1 MIKIYCCD
9 ALYFLQGI
17 DDKSVDMILT
27 DPMNTKDPE
36 FNLSWLREAHR
47 VLKDSKV
54 LCSFCTPSTLDA
66 FIEQAK
72 AAGFTHLKTI
82 LRNNG
87 MTGTAEPCILLG
99 PAKNLPFGDEP
110 FLPDAW
116 GCDPAPEEEAKGF
129 PFVAQKPLH
138 VIKELIEAFTK
149 EGDLVIDF
157 FLGSGTT
164 AQACKETGRDFK
176 GCELNLEFCEVA
188 RTRLGFEN
196 LYTTGQ

>member
-17 DDKSVDMILT
+17 DDKSVDMVLT

-36 FNLSWLREAHR
+36 FNLLWLREAHR
-47 VLKDSKV
+47 VLKDDTV
-54 LCSFCTPSTLDA
+54 LCSFCTPATLDA

-72 AAGFTHLKTI
+72 SAGFIYLKTI
-82 LRNNG
+82 LRDNG
-87 MTGTAEPCILLG
+87 MTGIAEPCILL
-99 PAKNLPFGDEP
+99 AKGDIPGWPDP

-116 GCDPAPEEEAKGF
+116 GADCAPEEEAKGF
-129 PFVAQKPLH
+129 PFESQKPLH

-149 EGDLVIDF
+149 KDNLVIDF

-164 AQACKETGRDFK
+164 AQACKETGRNFK

-188 RTRLGFEN
+188 RKRLGFEN